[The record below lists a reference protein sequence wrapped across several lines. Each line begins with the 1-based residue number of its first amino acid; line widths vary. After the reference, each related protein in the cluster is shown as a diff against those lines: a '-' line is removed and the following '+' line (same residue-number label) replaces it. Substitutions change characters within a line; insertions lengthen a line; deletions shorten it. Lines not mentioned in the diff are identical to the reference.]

1 MRGRNQMRWKAEWF
15 SRRVWRG
22 CQLANSRVRTKGEEA
37 AYNLIIGRTRVVP
50 PGGLLHDPARNSL
63 KVEQVVAL
71 LEQGHLFH
79 ALQAVLLL
87 GRLLG
92 LLPGDGGHVDGAEV
106 LVPGQVLVEGV
117 GRVDGLELLGRVLA
131 GILDDDLGAAGV
143 FWGG

>member
-1 MRGRNQMRWKAEWF
+1 
-15 SRRVWRG
+15 
-22 CQLANSRVRTKGEEA
+22 LANSRVGTKGEEA

-50 PGGLLHDPARNSL
+50 PSGLLHDPARNSL